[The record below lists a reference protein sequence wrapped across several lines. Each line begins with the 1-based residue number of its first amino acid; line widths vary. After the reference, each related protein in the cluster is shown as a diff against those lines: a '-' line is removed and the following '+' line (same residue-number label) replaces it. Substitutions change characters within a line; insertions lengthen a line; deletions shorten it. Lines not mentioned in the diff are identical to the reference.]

1 MPLRDHFR
9 PPIANQSSWEGFH
22 AMWPA
27 TIVQALARVLPDD
40 YVAEPRV
47 HLGPYFE
54 VDVCTFEH
62 RDSTSGT
69 TDKVPTGQSSLP
81 SASATLQPTLVLD
94 ADPTSQYEYEVLVFD
109 QQRGRHLVAAIEL
122 VSPANKDRPESRQAF
137 VAKCSALLQQ
147 RVCVSIVDPVT
158 TKNFNLYCEL
168 LDALG
173 ESDPMFPPPPSAIYA
188 VTCRGRRVAEQPRF
202 EVWAYPL
209 VMGQNLPVLPI
220 WIADDMAVPLDLET
234 TYEATCQSLRLA

>member
-22 AMWPA
+22 AMW
-27 TIVQALARVLPDD
+27 
-40 YVAEPRV
+40 
-47 HLGPYFE
+47 H
-54 VDVCTFEH
+54 
-62 RDSTSGT
+62 
-69 TDKVPTGQSSLP
+69 
-81 SASATLQPTLVLD
+81 
-94 ADPTSQYEYEVLVFD
+94 
-109 QQRGRHLVAAIEL
+109 
-122 VSPANKDRPESRQAF
+122 
-137 VAKCSALLQQ
+137 
-147 RVCVSIVDPVT
+147 
-158 TKNFNLYCEL
+158 
-168 LDALG
+168 
-173 ESDPMFPPPPSAIYA
+173 A